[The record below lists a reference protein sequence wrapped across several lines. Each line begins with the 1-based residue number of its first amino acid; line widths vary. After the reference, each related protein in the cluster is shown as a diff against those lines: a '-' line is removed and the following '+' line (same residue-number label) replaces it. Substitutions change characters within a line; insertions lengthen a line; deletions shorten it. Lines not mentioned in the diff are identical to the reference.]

1 MAQREDEQPLL
12 NEDGEIGQPQ
22 SPVND
27 DVVGDLTKVPAGQE
41 AGVSSAPGLF
51 VWLLTLSA
59 GLSGLL
65 FGYDTGVISA
75 TLVSIGTALSGQELT
90 SLDKSVITSSTAL
103 FALVLSPV
111 ASVLADA
118 RGRRRVILAA
128 DVLFVIGALV
138 QAASSSIAVM
148 VVGRSIVGAAVGAA
162 SFVVPLYIAEA
173 APAAH
178 RGRLVTVNVLFITLG
193 QVVAYVIGWLFA
205 AHADK
210 RTAWRWMVGLGAVPA
225 LLQAVLVLL
234 MPESPRWLVMVG
246 RTAEA
251 QTVIKRVQGSAGGP
265 ASASAIFK
273 TIETQ
278 IRTEAEARRMRQQ
291 RRPMPTASPLSRD
304 TERWQSVAR
313 WLCGDGDTWD
323 ALFGVRRNR
332 RALVIAC
339 LLQGLQQLCGF
350 NSLMYFSATI
360 FTLVGFDQPTLT
372 SLTVAA
378 TNFVFTVAALLL
390 VDRIGRRRVLLYS
403 IPLMAVGLMLAA
415 YGFSLLDISVG
426 DGGGGRDLPSH
437 RDSGSTTAH
446 SAASLVLASI
456 MLYVASYAIGLGN
469 VPWMQSELFA
479 LDVRSLGSGL
489 ATATN
494 WLANF
499 VIGLTFLPLMDAL
512 TPSWTFALYAV
523 VCLIGFLLVRACYP
537 ETSGLSLEAAANLL
551 DADDW
556 GVSQR
561 QRVRT

>member
-1 MAQREDEQPLL
+1 MAYSLGVRLSDGALVSFTVPLSVSIIQPSQ
-12 NEDGEIGQPQ
+12 I
-22 SPVND
+22 
-27 DVVGDLTKVPAGQE
+27 
-41 AGVSSAPGLF
+41 SAD
-51 VWLLTLSA
+51 T
-59 GLSGLL
+59 
-65 FGYDTGVISA
+65 YIDDTGVISA

-350 NSLMYFSATI
+350 VCPFSI
-360 FTLVGFDQPTLT
+360 L
-372 SLTVAA
+372 SCC
-378 TNFVFTVAALLL
+378 
-390 VDRIGRRRVLLYS
+390 
-403 IPLMAVGLMLAA
+403 
-415 YGFSLLDISVG
+415 
-426 DGGGGRDLPSH
+426 
-437 RDSGSTTAH
+437 
-446 SAASLVLASI
+446 
-456 MLYVASYAIGLGN
+456 YAK
-469 VPWMQSELFA
+469 
-479 LDVRSLGSGL
+479 
-489 ATATN
+489 
-494 WLANF
+494 
-499 VIGLTFLPLMDAL
+499 
-512 TPSWTFALYAV
+512 
-523 VCLIGFLLVRACYP
+523 
-537 ETSGLSLEAAANLL
+537 
-551 DADDW
+551 
-556 GVSQR
+556 
-561 QRVRT
+561 